1 MAASVAAVAAQEE
14 RAPVRVDGRTIFRVG
29 PIDDLAAEER
39 AARVEA
45 RLEALLES
53 SEEIPLAMVEVSGA
67 DERIVTIDGVPMVT
81 VTALDAEDNL
91 TTVNDLA
98 RQWATAIDGAL
109 AEGQTRRGRSQVFVL
124 VEGAV
129 TRLFESAREILPR
142 ALATILILVLVG
154 IIASLVRGLM
164 RYLFRIFGKDPTLE
178 NLVKRVV
185 YYSIWFLGFL
195 VVINALGFDPQ
206 ALATGLGLTSLAL
219 GFALQDILSNFIS
232 GLLILVMRPFEL
244 GDQIVVGPTEGVV
257 ELIELRATRIRTY
270 DGRVVLVPN
279 AELFT
284 SRVTNNT
291 AAPIRRDSV
300 TLNLRYDADLN
311 AATAVALEA
320 IRGSEGVLDEPPP
333 SILVRDL
340 GSTSIVLG
348 LRFWTDSRQVDFVA
362 TRSRV
367 SAAVVA
373 ALREAG
379 VALPEGGATVVVS
392 SE

>member
-1 MAASVAAVAAQEE
+1 MMAAPVAAQDE
-14 RAPVRVDGRTIFRVG
+14 RAPVRVDGRTLFRVG
-29 PIDDLAAEER
+29 PVDDLTAEER
-39 AARVEA
+39 ADRVES

-53 SEEIPLAMVEVSGA
+53 AEEIPLAMVEVSGA

-91 TTVNDLA
+91 TTVNELA

-109 AEGQTRRGRSQVFVL
+109 AEGQARRGRSQVFVL
-124 VEGAV
+124 VEGAFI
-129 TRLFESAREILPR
+129 RLYESAREVLPR
-142 ALATILILVLVG
+142 ALATILILLLVG
-154 IIASLVRGLM
+154 LIASLARRLM
-164 RYLFRIFGKDPTLE
+164 HYLFRMFGKDPTRE
-178 NLVKRVV
+178 NLIRQVV
-185 YYSIWFLGFL
+185 YYSIWVLGFL
-195 VVINALGFDPQ
+195 IAINALGFEPQ

-232 GLLILVMRPFEL
+232 GLLILVMRPFQL

-257 ELIELRATRIRTY
+257 EHIELRATRIRTY

-300 TLNLRYDADLN
+300 TLNLRYDVDLN

-320 IRGSEGVLDEPPP
+320 IRASEGVLDEPPP

-340 GSTSIVLG
+340 GTTSIVLG

-367 SAAVVA
+367 STAVVA

-379 VALPEGGATVVVS
+379 IALPEGGTTVVMS